1 MFIPQDTHGDLA
13 LLRGRPLQ
21 IKQSIAISLAV
32 ALLSVFVAGQ
42 VRSTADVKPDASV
55 GGLEAKFIEVNGDK
69 TRYYDAGEG
78 EPMAMI
84 HGISMA
90 GSSTATL
97 FYTTIPDLAQ
107 RVH

>member
-13 LLRGRPLQ
+13 LLRGRPLH

-55 GGLEAKFIEVNGDK
+55 GGLGAKFIEVSGVK
-69 TRYYDAGEG
+69 TRYYDAGED
-78 EPMAMI
+78 EPMVMI
-84 HGISMA
+84 HGGSMA
-90 GSSTATL
+90 ASSAANVVSRSVPAPRT
-97 FYTTIPDLAQ
+97 
-107 RVH
+107 